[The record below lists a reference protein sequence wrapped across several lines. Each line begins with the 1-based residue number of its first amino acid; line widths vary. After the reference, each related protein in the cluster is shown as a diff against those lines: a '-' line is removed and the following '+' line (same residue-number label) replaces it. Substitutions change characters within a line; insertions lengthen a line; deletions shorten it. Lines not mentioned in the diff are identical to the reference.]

1 MLLVTLYKHTCFGL
15 HSIDQ
20 ISFGQHSVGRWQV
33 EPLRGKQEALTIKII
48 KEVMPM
54 IGLIFQMFRID
65 KRTPEQKKKDKE
77 KEFQRKIRIRNAAF
91 MQWLRDEF
99 RRRQLKEKRQKKRIA
114 AEQAAM
120 KELESSLSKA
130 SMALL
135 EFLLLLIDL
144 IIESA
149 IARRQKQLDRI
160 VEKSNKEFS
169 DYQREQ
175 ALTQKLENVQKIAVK
190 PPAPKPEAK
199 PVEHVQQGEVMS
211 PIERNPELAEWVK
224 NNCGKEVSTGGDD
237 MSPAVKKVWDALNP
251 KAKKLADIRR
261 GESSREEYFQKNL
274 EFYQTMLNKKGNG
287 RGHDYD
293 R

>member
-1 MLLVTLYKHTCFGL
+1 
-15 HSIDQ
+15 
-20 ISFGQHSVGRWQV
+20 
-33 EPLRGKQEALTIKII
+33 
-48 KEVMPM
+48 M
-54 IGLIFQMFRID
+54 IGLIFQMFRTD

-77 KEFQRKIRIRNAAF
+77 KEFQRKLRIRNAAF

-99 RRRQLKEKRQKKRIA
+99 RRKKLKEERQKKRIA

-120 KELESSLSKA
+120 EELESALSKT

-135 EFLLLLIDL
+135 EFLLLLIEL

-149 IARRQKQLDRI
+149 ANKKQRQLDRI

-175 ALTQKLENVQKIAVK
+175 ALTEKLENVQKIAVK
-190 PPAPKPEAK
+190 PPVPKPEAK

-211 PIERNPELAEWVK
+211 PVERNPELAEWVK
-224 NNCGKEVSTGGDD
+224 NNSGREVSSGGDD
-237 MSPAVKKVWDALNP
+237 MSPEVQKVWEALNP
-251 KAKKLADIRR
+251 KAKKLADIKR
-261 GESSREEYFQKNL
+261 GKSSREEYFQKNL
-274 EFYQTMLNKKGNG
+274 EFYQTMLNKNGNG